1 MLPRRR
7 FAKSDAPNRG
17 PIVYYSYAQAN
28 AARVRSRPKARHL
41 LAALFGG
48 VVTTAVA
55 FVVADAF
62 ALGAG
67 LPLRVA
73 EVCAFLLGAAIV
85 MPLVRGAR
93 GQEWAKT
100 EPRYRR

>member
-7 FAKSDAPNRG
+7 FSKSDTPNVG
-17 PIVYYSYAQAN
+17 PLVYYSYAQAN
-28 AARVRSRPKARHL
+28 AARAATRPKVRHL
-41 LAALFGG
+41 LASLFGG
-48 VVTTAVA
+48 TVTTVVA

-62 ALGAG
+62 ALGG
-67 LPLRVA
+67 DFPVRIA
-73 EVCAFLLGAAIV
+73 EVCAFLVGAAIV

-100 EPRYRR
+100 EPRDRS